1 MVRVANEVC
10 VLIKKNKER
19 LGKIRE
25 GLKRGW
31 PVTSV
36 DFKGIP
42 RRIVAMF
49 NDLERLTND
58 PIFREAASC
67 VWGGFEG
74 DLEVDHLTI
83 ERFATIKPSKILPS
97 SQTARGARVG

>member
-1 MVRVANEVC
+1 MHTVRVANEVC

-31 PVTSV
+31 PVTSM

-42 RRIVAMF
+42 RCIVAMF
-49 NDLERLTND
+49 NDLE
-58 PIFREAASC
+58 
-67 VWGGFEG
+67 
-74 DLEVDHLTI
+74 
-83 ERFATIKPSKILPS
+83 
-97 SQTARGARVG
+97 